1 MYTTLILLTLALPPG
16 PGRAKVLAEIGRDA
30 RETRF
35 YTACVANLVGAE
47 VPQLVVGGFSDTGAG
62 EVSDVNVYEMDG
74 PSARLRWR
82 AMWKG
87 GTRSLVRTLRAGDL
101 DGDGR
106 DEVVIVGRVGDHPNH
121 RYTELPDNAEAQLKV
136 LGIANGALAA
146 LAEARW
152 QSAQSTHGYGLAL
165 RDLDGDGRAEVISGG
180 FFNEGQRERSELRVW
195 RLRDRELHVV
205 ARAVW
210 GDKGKTRINAVSVSD
225 LNGDGTLEIVT
236 AGRTGQVEDEN
247 ENILEERAEL
257 TAWRLENDEL
267 VKVAAYDW
275 ERDGPTRLRDL
286 GLIDAD
292 GDGAADVIGVGR
304 AGSARTP
311 YFCRCALGAD
321 GFLLVDEGTYGP
333 ETTGEVRD
341 VFFYGQ
347 KDGLRMI
354 TIGSLGLKPNR
365 RGQLRL
371 WRFNGKGTEL
381 MQDRVADD
389 GDETRVRQLVLWPI
403 KGGHELITIG
413 FMRDHRRNIG
423 QILSWGVAP

>member
-1 MYTTLILLTLALPPG
+1 MYTTMILLTLALPPDPG
-16 PGRAKVLAEIGRDA
+16 PAKVLAEVGRDA

-35 YTACVANLVGAE
+35 YTACVANLIGAD
-47 VPQLVVGGFSDTGAG
+47 VPQLVVGGFSDTGGG
-62 EVSDVNVYEMDG
+62 EVSDVSVYEMGG

-121 RYTELPDNAEAQLKV
+121 RYTELPDSAEAQLKV
-136 LGIANGALAA
+136 LGIANGAIAA

-180 FFNEGQRERSELRVW
+180 FFNEGERERSELRVW
-195 RLRDRELHVV
+195 RLRDGELQLVS
-205 ARAVW
+205 RATW
-210 GDKGKTRINAVSVSD
+210 GEHGKTRINGVAVGD

-257 TAWRLENDEL
+257 TAWRFEDDGL

-292 GDGAADVIGVGR
+292 GDGALDVIGVGR
-304 AGSARTP
+304 AGKARTP
-311 YFCRCALGAD
+311 YYCRAKLGGD
-321 GFLLVDEGTYGP
+321 GLELANEGTYGADA
-333 ETTGEVRD
+333 TGEVRD

-347 KDGLRMI
+347 EDGLRMI

-371 WRFNGKGTEL
+371 WRLNGKGAEL

-389 GDETRVRQLVLWPI
+389 GDETRVRQLVLWPT
-403 KGGHELITIG
+403 KGGHELLTIG
-413 FMRDHRRNIG
+413 FMRVQQRNIG